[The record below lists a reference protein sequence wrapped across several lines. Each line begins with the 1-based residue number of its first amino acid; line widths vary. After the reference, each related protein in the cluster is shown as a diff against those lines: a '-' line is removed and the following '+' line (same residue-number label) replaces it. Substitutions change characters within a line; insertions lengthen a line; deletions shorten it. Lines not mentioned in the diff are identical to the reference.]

1 MPDLRVSRK
10 IYDWRIRAN
19 LICILVS
26 VVLSRPRPLSLL
38 AGGGFI
44 ALGLLL
50 RAWAAGHLWKS
61 RELTVSGPYR
71 HTRNPLYLGSLIIG
85 IGAVAACRSW
95 WVLGLFALYFLVFY
109 PVAIRLEKQR
119 MLAAF
124 PEAYREYSR
133 SVPLFFPRLKPGP
146 GTSPRSFDRS
156 LFRRNKEK
164 RASLGALFFL
174 AALLL
179 KMWLF

>member
-1 MPDLRVSRK
+1 MPDSSVRLK

-19 LICILVS
+19 LICILAS
-26 VVLSRPRPLSLL
+26 VVLSRPRPLSLV
-38 AGGGFI
+38 AGGGLI

-50 RAWAAGHLWKS
+50 RAWAAGHLRKS

-71 HTRNPLYLGSLIIG
+71 HTRNPLYLGSLVIG

-95 WVLGLFALYFLVFY
+95 WVLGLFSVYFLVFY
-109 PVAIRLEKQR
+109 PIAVRLEKQR

-124 PEAYREYSR
+124 PEAYREYSL
-133 SVPLFFPRLKPGP
+133 SVPLFFPRLRPGA
-146 GTSPRSFDRS
+146 GTSERSFDRN
-156 LFRRNKEK
+156 LFRRNKEQ